1 MKNKVILNASVLEM
15 AGNPDKFDINV
26 PIGKDVDIENLI
38 GDDKEPMFVTIE
50 ALNEGVSK
58 NKVYYSD
65 QVVKEIANK
74 VNMIKPDGYQ
84 GHIEESKKRYEN
96 PKSMT
101 VWLGAVTKKIAG
113 KTRLF
118 IKGYVMPYAD
128 ELKQYLKKA
137 KAAGKK
143 VAVSIYGQAVHE
155 WDSFNKYYNIRPG
168 TFALES
174 IDWARSGAEG
184 VPTTGFYKLTAEQ
197 EESEVQTRYSIIQDL
212 NKDELRA
219 NNPKLIAEMRGDF
232 RKEEREEIKKTL
244 IAEMAEGLRIKEKD
258 LVEKYCDIEVKKYP
272 DKTRNFIKKLL
283 VAEMAKENY
292 NVDRFVTIAEQVGK
306 SKDVTDLL
314 ELAKPK
320 DINAIVDNRKEIGNN
335 RSYTVIKS

>member
-1 MKNKVILNASVLEM
+1 MKNKVILNASVMEM
-15 AGNPDKFDINV
+15 AGKPDKFDINV
-26 PIGKDVDIENLI
+26 PIGKEVDIEKLTE
-38 GDDKEPMFVTIE
+38 GDKNPMFVTIE

-58 NKVYYSD
+58 NKIYYSD
-65 QVVKEIANK
+65 QVVREIARK
-74 VNMIKPDGYQ
+74 VNMDKPDGYQ
-84 GHIEESKKRYEN
+84 GHIEESKKRYQN

-118 IKGYVMPYAD
+118 VKGYVMPYAD

-155 WDSFNKYYNIRPG
+155 WDNLNKYYSLKPG

-174 IDWARSGAEG
+174 IDWARAGSEG

-197 EESEVQTRYSIIQDL
+197 EEGEQQTRYSIIGDL
-212 NKDELRA
+212 NKEELRA
-219 NNPKLIAEMRGDF
+219 NNPKLIAEMRSDF
-232 RKEEREEIKKTL
+232 RKEENEELKKT
-244 IAEMAEGLRIKEKD
+244 IVAEMMADMNKKKEK
-258 LVEKYCDIEVKKYP
+258 LVDKYCDIEVKKYP
-272 DKTRNFIKKLL
+272 EKTRTYIKKLL
-283 VAEMAKENY
+283 VAEMSKENY
-292 NVDRFVTIAEQVGK
+292 NIDRFETVAEQVGK
-306 SKDVTDLL
+306 SKEATDLV

-320 DINAIVDNRKEIGNN
+320 DINAIVDNRREIGNN
-335 RSYTVIKS
+335 RSYTIIKS